1 DRYQTNKNVIEK
13 FYNGAK
19 EFYIT
24 SGDDLVYAL
33 VASPLAK
40 NAPVVLVSNKSDKS
54 ILSGASKVTAIGIS
68 DKSIIEQCLDAVK
81 K

>member
-1 DRYQTNKNVIEK
+1 
-13 FYNGAK
+13 
-19 EFYIT
+19 
-24 SGDDLVYAL
+24 
-33 VASPLAK
+33 
-40 NAPVVLVSNKSDKS
+40 APVVLVSNKSDKS